1 MIQRAATIAEL
12 HLYLILS
19 SRLRKLWVGNK
30 LVIFLNCHF
39 FFFVELYVCNMQ
51 LTMDL
56 DVIAVRNFLLAQSQC
71 LCLSHCTPITNSL
84 QRNRVDCRNRQV
96 MENSPCGQ
104 DRIGILILP
113 LLLSSCVTI
122 GVLFTLLEPQ
132 FPHF

>member
-56 DVIAVRNFLLAQSQC
+56 DVIAV
-71 LCLSHCTPITNSL
+71 
-84 QRNRVDCRNRQV
+84 
-96 MENSPCGQ
+96 
-104 DRIGILILP
+104 
-113 LLLSSCVTI
+113 
-122 GVLFTLLEPQ
+122 
-132 FPHF
+132 